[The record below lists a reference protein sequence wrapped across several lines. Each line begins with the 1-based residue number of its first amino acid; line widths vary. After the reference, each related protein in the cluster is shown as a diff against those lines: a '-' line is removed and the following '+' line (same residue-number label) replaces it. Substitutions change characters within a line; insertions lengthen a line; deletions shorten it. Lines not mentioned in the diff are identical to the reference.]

1 MSATQTALE
10 QLRSAKPSWTRA
22 DLSSEVAAQIEASGV
37 GFAAVGG
44 MMEDRWHQALAELQ
58 QCIRPLAGS
67 PPVLN
72 EGGVYAGTWIES
84 TGTINTEV
92 LSRFAPRTA
101 TETFRIYATHQ
112 RADGLIPYKVT
123 ADGPAF
129 SQIQIVTP
137 LARSVWNHYQLHR
150 QTLDSGADV
159 QWLRQMYIAMIR
171 YDEWLSTYRNTRGT
185 GCVEAFCTFDTGHDL
200 SPRFWFVPDRC
211 FRDDAALCDPEAST
225 APFLAPDL
233 TANVACQ
240 RRYLA
245 LIAAELEEDPHPWE
259 AKAEASVEALFQ
271 HCYDETDG
279 TFYDLDAHDAPV
291 KVASD
296 VLLRVLACEI
306 GDADFFTHA
315 LERYVMNS
323 AHFLS
328 HYGFTTI
335 SLSDPR
341 YDGDHTRN
349 SWAGPVHFLTQLRA
363 PHAFEHHGRLAE
375 LHVVNKD
382 LLAAL
387 TTADRFPQGIDP
399 WSGAAGFTSTYS
411 PSILWML
418 DTVERTFGILPMPSG
433 EVAFNGL
440 APTRLDPSHGNS
452 TSAAGASAAAQA
464 VAYSRAVAGVRYEL
478 AADDHEV
485 VVFRNGSEH
494 LNFPR
499 GWRVTVNAAGA
510 PTTVTC
516 STPRSVTGRLS
527 WDGRAVDLTLAANEY
542 VKLEALDIV
551 GRDSPGFS
559 PPRAN

>member
-1 MSATQTALE
+1 MPAVQEALIR
-10 QLRSAKPSWTRA
+10 LRRA
-22 DLSSEVAAQIEASGV
+22 DSASKRAGLSDGIAAQLSASGI

-44 MMEDRWHQALAELQ
+44 VLEQRWHQALTELQ
-58 QCIRPLAGS
+58 ECIRPLAGS

-101 TETFRIYATHQ
+101 TETFRIYAAHQ

-123 ADGPAF
+123 AEGPAF

-150 QTLDSGADV
+150 DTDGAGADA
-159 QWLRQMYIAMIR
+159 QWLHQMYTAMCR
-171 YDEWLSTYRNTRGT
+171 YDDWLVAYRNTRGT
-185 GCVEAFCTFDTGHDL
+185 GCVEAFSTFDTGHDL

-211 FRDDAALCDPEAST
+211 YQSEASLCDPEAAT
-225 APFLAPDL
+225 VPFLAPDL

-245 LIAAELEEDPHPWE
+245 RIAEELGEDPGSWE
-259 AKAEASVEALFQ
+259 EKAAASVEALFE
-271 HCYDETDG
+271 HCYDEADG
-279 TFYDLDAHDAPV
+279 TFYDLDAYGKPV
-291 KVASD
+291 KVISD

-306 GDADFFTHA
+306 GDAKFFARA

-328 HYGFTTI
+328 HYGFTTV

-375 LHVVNKD
+375 LMLASKE
-382 LLAAL
+382 LISALAA
-387 TTADRFPQGIDP
+387 ADRFPQGIDP
-399 WSGAAGFTSTYS
+399 WSGDAGFTSSYS
-411 PSILWML
+411 PAILWML
-418 DTVERTFGILPMPSG
+418 DTVERTFGIMTLPTG
-433 EVAFNGL
+433 EITFNSL
-440 APTRLDPSHGNS
+440 APTRLDPSHGGS
-452 TSAAGASAAAQA
+452 GKGGVHTAAEA
-464 VAYSRAVAGVRYEL
+464 VAYSRTVSGVRYEL
-478 AADDHEV
+478 AADDQQV
-485 VVFRNGSEH
+485 LVCRNAEEH
-494 LNFPR
+494 LSFPR
-499 GWRVTVNAAGA
+499 GWRVTVDAAGS
-510 PTTVTC
+510 PTAVTGL
-516 STPRSVTGRLS
+516 TPRAVSGTLNFGGYALDLS
-527 WDGRAVDLTLAANEY
+527 LAANERAELKEMG
-542 VKLEALDIV
+542 VVARS
-551 GRDSPGFS
+551 GPGFV
-559 PPRAN
+559 PPRVS

>member
-1 MSATQTALE
+1 MAAIDEALST
-10 QLRSAKPSWTRA
+10 LRRVEPTGQRA
-22 DLSSEVAAQIEASGV
+22 NVSQEFAAQLTDLGI

-44 MMEDRWHQALAELQ
+44 AIEDRWHQALTELQ

-101 TETFRIYATHQ
+101 TETFRIYAVHQ
-112 RADGLIPYKVT
+112 RKDGLIPYKVT
-123 ADGPAF
+123 AEGPAF

-150 QTLDSGADV
+150 DTAGSGADRH
-159 QWLRQMYIAMIR
+159 WLQQMYDAMSR
-171 YDEWLSTYRNTRGT
+171 YDTWLATYRNTRET

-211 FRDDAALCDPEAST
+211 YQSEASLCNPEAAT
-225 APFLAPDL
+225 VPFLAPDL

-240 RRYLA
+240 RQYLA
-245 LIAAELEEDPHPWE
+245 RIAEELGEDPAPWE
-259 AKAEASVEALFQ
+259 EKAKASVEALFT
-271 HCYDETDG
+271 HCYDESDG
-279 TFYDLDAHDAPV
+279 TFYDLDAHGQPV
-291 KVASD
+291 KVVSD

-306 GDADFFTHA
+306 GDAEFFTRV

-328 HYGFTTI
+328 HYGFTTV

-363 PHAFEHHGRLAE
+363 PHAFEHHGHLAE
-375 LHVVNKD
+375 LMLANKE
-382 LLAAL
+382 LLSAL
-387 TTADRFPQGIDP
+387 TAADRFPQGIDP
-399 WSGAAGFTSTYS
+399 WSGDAGFTSSYS

-418 DTVERTFGILPMPSG
+418 DTVERTFGIMPMSTG
-433 EVAFNGL
+433 AVALGGL
-440 APTRLDPSHGNS
+440 APTRLDPSHGGS
-452 TSAAGASAAAQA
+452 GKSGVHTAAEA
-464 VAYSRAVAGVRYEL
+464 VAYSRTVSGVRYEL
-478 AADDHEV
+478 AADNEQVLVYRDNVELM
-485 VVFRNGSEH
+485 S
-494 LNFPR
+494 FPR
-499 GWRVTVNAAGA
+499 GWRVMVDAAGD
-510 PTTVTC
+510 PTEIAC
-516 STPRSVTGRLS
+516 LTPRPVSGTLSNGDRLL
-527 WDGRAVDLTLAANEY
+527 DLALSANER
-542 VKLEALDIV
+542 VWLNGIQVTD
-551 GRDSPGFS
+551 RSSPGFV
-559 PPRAN
+559 PPRAS